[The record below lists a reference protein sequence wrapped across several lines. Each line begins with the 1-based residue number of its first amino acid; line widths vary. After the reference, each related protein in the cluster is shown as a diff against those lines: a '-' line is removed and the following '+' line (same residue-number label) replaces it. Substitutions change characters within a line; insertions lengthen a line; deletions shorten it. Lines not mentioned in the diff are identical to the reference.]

1 MINLKQLIHEIEEE
15 KKGIWHNI
23 HAKKKRGE
31 KPAKKGSKAYKKA
44 EKAIKDLQDGTC
56 ECADCG
62 CGNVKESRDPAS
74 IRKEYKEL
82 KKQSISNLRKEWSR
96 MNKVGNPNSLD
107 KEGLVSDIIRQ
118 RHGNKYVDK
127 AFESKVTE
135 ADYQGR
141 DVKLNK
147 PTRGDTKKF
156 KVYVNTG
163 KKNKDGSMKIKKVEF
178 GARGSENRIKKSDPE
193 RRKSFRA
200 RHKCDQK
207 KDKTSAGYWSCK
219 KW

>member
-1 MINLKQLIHEIEEE
+1 MINLKQIIQEIEEE

-23 HAKKKRGE
+23 RAKKARGE

-56 ECADCG
+56 ECEDCS
-62 CGNVKESRDPAS
+62 CGDKIKEA
-74 IRKEYKEL
+74 E
-82 KKQSISNLRKEWSR
+82 
-96 MNKVGNPNSLD
+96 
-107 KEGLVSDIIRQ
+107 
-118 RHGNKYVDK
+118 
-127 AFESKVTE
+127 
-135 ADYQGR
+135 YQGR

-163 KKNKDGSMKIKKVEF
+163 KKNKDGSMKVKKVEF
-178 GARGSENRIKKSDPE
+178 GARGSENRIKKSDPA
-193 RRKSFRA
+193 RRKNFRA
-200 RHKCDQK
+200 RHNCDTPGP
-207 KDKTSAGYWSCK
+207 KTKARYWSCK